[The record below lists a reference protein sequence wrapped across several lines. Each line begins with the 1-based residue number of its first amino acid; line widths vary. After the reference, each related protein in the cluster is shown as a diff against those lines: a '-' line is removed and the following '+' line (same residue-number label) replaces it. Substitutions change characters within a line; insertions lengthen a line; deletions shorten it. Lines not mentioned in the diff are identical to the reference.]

1 MLLSVFLSSQKGD
14 NFRVI
19 DRVFVGPF
27 NIIGVSQYLW
37 AWVGGKAEKWIGSRR
52 FIFLLPS
59 SCASRSAQN
68 AAFAL
73 LGSLSACY
81 SGYCNEKLL

>member
-1 MLLSVFLSSQKGD
+1 MFSLVLLTSSAL
-14 NFRVI
+14 
-19 DRVFVGPF
+19 
-27 NIIGVSQYLW
+27 VSTCGRR
-37 AWVGGKAEKWIGSRR
+37 WVEEPEKWIGNRR

-81 SGYCNEKLL
+81 AGYYEEKLL